1 MPLHLYDGTSAACT
15 KKEMADNKDAF
26 EAHVNKR
33 ICDHMNQDH
42 AASVLAM
49 AMALDPTANRA
60 RMASITK
67 TSVTL
72 DAVDGKDPKRRA
84 LVWPLDPPL
93 ADAGAARVRLVAIH
107 HRVLRPAADQP
118 AGAVVFVVMAV
129 VLLAGLTSVGFLQ
142 PLRDFCVLA
151 FPHKEG
157 LKQLA
162 GLLLFCH
169 AIEAL
174 NALYV
179 AKKKL
184 KLGWGA
190 SLGWAAAA
198 LAVGVAS
205 LGRLNRL
212 ANARALAGSFAGKQ
226 E

>member
-1 MPLHLYDGTSAACT
+1 M
-15 KKEMADNKDAF
+15 
-26 EAHVNKR
+26 
-33 ICDHMNQDH
+33 
-42 AASVLAM
+42 
-49 AMALDPTANRA
+49 
-60 RMASITK
+60 
-67 TSVTL
+67 
-72 DAVDGKDPKRRA
+72 DPKRRA

-107 HRVLRPAADQP
+107 HRVLRPAADLP

-129 VLLAGLTSVGFLQ
+129 VLLAGLTSVAFLQ
-142 PLRDFCVLA
+142 PRALFCVLA

-179 AKKKL
+179 ARKKL

-205 LGRLNRL
+205 LGRLNR
-212 ANARALAGSFAGKQ
+212 AARRALAGELFTEAGVALVHRITPPHVAGTRRCTAAVH
-226 E
+226 

>member
-1 MPLHLYDGTSAACT
+1 
-15 KKEMADNKDAF
+15 
-26 EAHVNKR
+26 
-33 ICDHMNQDH
+33 
-42 AASVLAM
+42 
-49 AMALDPTANRA
+49 
-60 RMASITK
+60 
-67 TSVTL
+67 
-72 DAVDGKDPKRRA
+72 
-84 LVWPLDPPL
+84 
-93 ADAGAARVRLVAIH
+93 
-107 HRVLRPAADQP
+107 
-118 AGAVVFVVMAV
+118 
-129 VLLAGLTSVGFLQ
+129 
-142 PLRDFCVLA
+142 VLA

-212 ANARALAGSFAGKQ
+212 ANARALTGSFAGK
-226 E
+226 EE

>member
-1 MPLHLYDGTSAACT
+1 MTMTQVGFGRSSSPQPSS
-15 KKEMADNKDAF
+15 
-26 EAHVNKR
+26 R
-33 ICDHMNQDH
+33 
-42 AASVLAM
+42 
-49 AMALDPTANRA
+49 P
-60 RMASITK
+60 
-67 TSVTL
+67 VTL
-72 DAVDGKDPKRRA
+72 DIQY
-84 LVWPLDPPL
+84 LMSL
-93 ADAGAARVRLVAIH
+93 
-107 HRVLRPAADQP
+107 
-118 AGAVVFVVMAV
+118 
-129 VLLAGLTSVGFLQ
+129 LLAGLTSVAFLQ

-184 KLGWGA
+184 KLGWA
-190 SLGWAAAA
+190 TSLGWAAAA

>member
-1 MPLHLYDGTSAACT
+1 
-15 KKEMADNKDAF
+15 MAVRDSLSTRRPRPHA
-26 EAHVNKR
+26 V
-33 ICDHMNQDH
+33 NQDH

-49 AMALDPTANRA
+49 ALALDPTAKRA

-72 DAVDGKDPKRRA
+72 DVVDGKDPKRRS

-93 ADAGAARVRLVAIH
+93 ADAGEARVRLVAIH

-129 VLLAGLTSVGFLQ
+129 VLLAGLTSVAFLQ